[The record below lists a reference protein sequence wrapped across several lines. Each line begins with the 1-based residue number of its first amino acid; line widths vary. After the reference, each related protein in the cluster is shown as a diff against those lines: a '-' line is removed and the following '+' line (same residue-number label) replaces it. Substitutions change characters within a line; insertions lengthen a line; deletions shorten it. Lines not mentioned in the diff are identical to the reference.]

1 MQKSL
6 KRSSGK
12 ILTPVELLMN
22 VSQPLVGDVGVDLSR
37 RDVFMAQKL
46 LDTSKSLSEI
56 ILFSCK
62 AFLA

>member
-6 KRSSGK
+6 KRSSGN
-12 ILTPVELLMN
+12 ILPPVELLMN

-46 LDTSKSLSEI
+46 LDTSKSLSTK
-56 ILFSCK
+56 FMKDCK
-62 AFLA
+62 VA